1 MQLFGRLE
9 RWMWLNLAALAWGV
23 LLVVLACAVHDRG
36 SANDPAAIFHSYT
49 VVESVGPGIL
59 VLIAAPVV
67 ISLALAPVLYLKT
80 TRRSFRAESAAW
92 WVAALS
98 VAQCLA
104 DLIVQGLWV
113 IPAPILI
120 IAAIATAPLAAR
132 DGGHRPVRQT

>member
-1 MQLFGRLE
+1 
-9 RWMWLNLAALAWGV
+9 MWLNLAALVWGV
-23 LLVVLACAVHDRG
+23 FLVVLACTVHDRG
-36 SANDPAAIFHSYT
+36 SANDPAEIFHSYT
-49 VVESVGPGIL
+49 VVQSVGPGIL

-80 TRRSFRAESAAW
+80 TRRSFRAESGAW
-92 WVAALS
+92 WLVALS

-120 IAAIATAPLAAR
+120 VAAILAAPLGAR
-132 DGGHRPVRQT
+132 DEAA